1 MNKVK
6 YLVWFF
12 GVILWNYSVPGAK
25 PIYDIGMAD
34 FLKHMFEISRLISFK
49 Y

>member
-6 YLVWFF
+6 YLIWIL
-12 GVILWNYSVPGAK
+12 GVVPWNYSVPRAK
-25 PIYDIGMAD
+25 PIYDIGMAV